1 MPLFKLTQSRY
12 VAIDKSRLYYV
23 ELNNYQLAKCKTTT
37 NIMICKHHEQPIL
50 HVGDS
55 FESRLFRK
63 PKSVPPT
70 CNIKYVKFS
79 HNIWHKLDNR
89 NEWIYVTN
97 NESIIITCKN
107 SSDTYTIDVSG
118 TGILSLENNF
128 EANTVNDEIKLIP
141 KREINSKIGSEKLL
155 PIFKPFSTF

>member
-1 MPLFKLTQSRY
+1 
-12 VAIDKSRLYYV
+12 
-23 ELNNYQLAKCKTTT
+23 
-37 NIMICKHHEQPIL
+37 MICKHEQPIQ

-55 FESRLFRK
+55 CELMLFRK
-63 PKSVPPT
+63 PKSVPPA
-70 CNIKYVKFS
+70 CNIKYIKFS

-118 TGILSLENNF
+118 TGILSLENNC
-128 EANTVNDEIKLIP
+128 EANTVDDEI
-141 KREINSKIGSEKLL
+141 N
-155 PIFKPFSTF
+155 T